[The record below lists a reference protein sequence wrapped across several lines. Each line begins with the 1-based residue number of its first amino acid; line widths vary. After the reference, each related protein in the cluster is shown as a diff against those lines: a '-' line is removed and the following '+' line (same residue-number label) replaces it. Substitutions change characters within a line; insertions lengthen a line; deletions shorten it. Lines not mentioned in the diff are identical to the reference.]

1 MTVGLIVNPTAG
13 RGAGRNNHQVIL
25 DAFAKL
31 GVEVLDLTSRSKDE
45 AEAKARVAIA
55 NEKIHA
61 LVVAGGDGMVHLGV
75 NLVTDARMPL
85 GIIACGTGNDS
96 ARALGLPI
104 NDVQWATQIAAD
116 HLSIPRHVDVGA
128 VENNRG
134 VFYFFGS
141 ISAGFDALVNA
152 RANKW
157 KYPKGPSRYRLAMF
171 RELAAFK
178 KLRYKLIVDGEYH
191 EVDAMLCAVTNVNC
205 YGGGMMV
212 TPEAKP
218 DDGELDLFIVHKI
231 SRPELIKI
239 FPSVYTGGHVTHPA
253 VEIVRVKSVELDS
266 GKTPAFADGEPAG
279 HSPLKI
285 SVVPAGLQI
294 LGPKPPVLA

>member
-1 MTVGLIVNPTAG
+1 MAIGLIVNPTAG
-13 RGAGRNNHQVIL
+13 RGLGRQSHAQIL
-25 DAFAKL
+25 SEFERL
-31 GVEVLDLTSRSKDE
+31 GVEVLDFTSRSKEE
-45 AEAKARVAIA
+45 AEARARMAIA
-55 NEKIHA
+55 HQQIEA

-75 NLVTDARMPL
+75 NLATDAKIPL
-85 GIIACGTGNDS
+85 GIIACGSGNDS

-104 NDVQWATQIAAD
+104 HDVLWATQIAAD
-116 HLSIPRHVDVGA
+116 HLGLTRSVDVGR
-128 VENNRG
+128 VENDKG
-134 VFYFFGS
+134 QFYFFGS

-157 KYPKGPSRYRLAMF
+157 KYPKGPVRYRLAMF

-191 EVDAMLCAVTNVNC
+191 EIDAMLCAITNVQG
-205 YGGGMMV
+205 YGGGMKV
-212 TPEAKP
+212 TPDARP

-231 SRPELIKI
+231 SRRELIKI
-239 FPSVYTGGHVTHPA
+239 FPSVYTGGHVGHPA
-253 VEIVRVKSVELDS
+253 VEIVRVKNVEIDS

-285 SVVPAGLQI
+285 SVVAAGLEI
-294 LGPKPPVLA
+294 LSPKPVA

>member
-1 MTVGLIVNPTAG
+1 LAIGLLVNPTAG
-13 RGAGRNNHQVIL
+13 RGSGRENHPVIT
-25 DAFAKL
+25 AEFAKL
-31 GVEVLDLTSRSKDE
+31 GVEVIDLTSRSIEE
-45 AEAKARVAIA
+45 AEAKARMAIA
-55 NEKIHA
+55 HQQIDA

-75 NLVTDARMPL
+75 NLVADAMIPL
-85 GIIACGTGNDS
+85 GIIACVTGNDS
-96 ARALGLPI
+96 ARALGLEVGDI
-104 NDVQWATQIAAD
+104 VWATQIAAD
-116 HLSIPRHVDVGA
+116 HIGRTRSVDVGL
-128 VENNRG
+128 VENDKGR
-134 VFYFFGS
+134 FYFFGS

-157 KYPKGPSRYRLAMF
+157 KFPKGPSRYKFAMF

-191 EVDAMLCAVTNVNC
+191 EIDAMLCAVTNVES
-205 YGGGMMV
+205 YGGGMRV
-212 TPEAKP
+212 TPEARP

-231 SRPELIKI
+231 SRRELVKI

-253 VEIVRVKSVELDS
+253 VEIVRVKNVEIDS

-285 SVVPAGLQI
+285 SVVAAGLQI
-294 LGPKPPVLA
+294 LGPKPAN

>member
-1 MTVGLIVNPTAG
+1 MAVGLLVNPTAG
-13 RGAGRNNHQVIL
+13 RGLGRECHPLIVNE
-25 DAFAKL
+25 FKRL
-31 GVEVLDLTSRSKDE
+31 GVEVVDLTSRSIEE
-45 AEAKARVAIA
+45 AEAKARMAIA
-55 NEKIHA
+55 HQQIDA

-75 NLVTDARMPL
+75 NLVTDAKLPL
-85 GIIACGTGNDS
+85 GIIACGSGNDS

-104 NDVQWATQIAAD
+104 NDVVWATQIAAD
-116 HLSIPRHVDVGA
+116 HLQLTRSVDVGLA
-128 VENNRG
+128 ENDRG
-134 VFYFFGS
+134 RFYFFGS
-141 ISAGFDALVNA
+141 MSAGFDALVNA

-157 KYPKGPSRYRLAMF
+157 KYPKGPMRYKLAMF

-191 EVDAMLCAVTNVNC
+191 EVDAMLCAVTNVEG
-205 YGGGMMV
+205 YGGGMKV
-212 TPEAKP
+212 TPDAKP

-231 SRPELIKI
+231 SRRELIKI

-253 VEIVRVKSVELDS
+253 VEIVRFKTIELDS

-285 SVVPAGLQI
+285 SVVAGGLQV
-294 LGPKPPVLA
+294 LGPNPAV

>member
-1 MTVGLIVNPTAG
+1 MVLGLIVNPTAG
-13 RGAGRNNHQVIL
+13 RGAARAHHPIIK
-25 DAFAKL
+25 AEFERL
-31 GVEVLDLTSRSKDE
+31 GVEVIDLSARSIEE
-45 AEAKARVAIA
+45 AEAKARMAIA
-55 NEKIHA
+55 HQQIDA

-75 NLVTDARMPL
+75 NLVTDAKLPL

-104 NDVQWATQIAAD
+104 ENVLWATQVAAD
-116 HLSIPRHVDVGA
+116 HIGRTRSVDVGA
-128 VENNRG
+128 AENDRG
-134 VFYFFGS
+134 KFYFFGS

-157 KYPKGPSRYRLAMF
+157 KFPKGPSRYKFAMF

-191 EVDAMLCAVTNVNC
+191 EIDAMLCAVTNVES
-205 YGGGMMV
+205 YGGGMRV
-212 TPEAKP
+212 TPEARP

-231 SRPELIKI
+231 SRRELVKI

-253 VEIVRVKSVELDS
+253 VEIVRVKKVEIDS
-266 GKTPAFADGEPAG
+266 GKTPAFADGEAAG

-285 SVVPAGLQI
+285 SVVAAGLQI
-294 LGPKPPVLA
+294 LGPKPAN

>member
-1 MTVGLIVNPTAG
+1 MVVGLIVNPTAG
-13 RGAGRNNHQVIL
+13 RGAGRSNHQIITE
-25 DAFAKL
+25 AFTRL
-31 GVEVLDLTSRSKDE
+31 GVEILDLTSRSSEE

-55 NEKIHA
+55 NQKIDA

-75 NLVTDARMPL
+75 NLVADAHMPL

-104 NDVQWATQIAAD
+104 NDVQWAAQIAAD
-116 HLSIPRHVDVGA
+116 HLAIPRKVDIGL
-128 VENNRG
+128 VENDRG
-134 VFYFFGS
+134 KFYFFGS

-157 KYPKGPSRYRLAMF
+157 KFPKGPSRYKFAMF
-171 RELAAFK
+171 RELASFK
-178 KLRYKLIVDGEYH
+178 KLRYRLIVDGEYH
-191 EVDAMLCAVTNVNC
+191 ELDAMLCAITNVNC

-212 TPEAKP
+212 TPDAKP

-239 FPSVYTGGHVTHPA
+239 FPSVYTGGHVVHPA
-253 VEIVRVKSVELDS
+253 VEIVRVKNVELDS

-279 HSPLKI
+279 HSPMKI

-294 LGPKPPVLA
+294 LGPAAISLA

>member
-1 MTVGLIVNPTAG
+1 MAVGLIVNPTAG
-13 RGAGRNNHQVIL
+13 RGSGRDNHQVIVRE
-25 DAFAKL
+25 FEKL
-31 GVEVLDLTSRSKDE
+31 GIEVLDLTSRSSAE

-55 NEKIHA
+55 NQKIDA

-75 NLVTDARMPL
+75 NLVTEAQIPL
-85 GIIACGTGNDS
+85 GVIACGTGNDS

-104 NDVQWATQIAAD
+104 DDVQWAAQIAAD
-116 HLSIPRHVDVGA
+116 HLAMPRQVDVGL
-128 VENNRG
+128 VENDKGR
-134 VFYFFGS
+134 FYFFGS

-191 EVDAMLCAVTNVNC
+191 ELDAMLCAITNVNC

-239 FPSVYTGGHVTHPA
+239 FPSVYTGGHVSHPA
-253 VEIVRVKSVELDS
+253 VEIVRVKNVEIDS
-266 GKTPAFADGEPAG
+266 GTTPAFADGEPAG
-279 HSPLKI
+279 HSPMKI
-285 SVVPAGLQI
+285 SVVPAALQI
-294 LGPKPPVLA
+294 LGPTPGALI

>member
-1 MTVGLIVNPTAG
+1 MAIGLLVNPTAA
-13 RGAGRNNHQVIL
+13 RGAARAHHPVIK
-25 DAFAKL
+25 AEFERL
-31 GVEVLDLTSRSKDE
+31 GVEVIDLTSRSIEE
-45 AEAKARVAIA
+45 AEAKARMAIA
-55 NEKIHA
+55 HQQIDA

-75 NLVTDARMPL
+75 NLVADAKIPL

-104 NDVQWATQIAAD
+104 EDVVWATQVAAD
-116 HLSIPRHVDVGA
+116 HLDKTRRVDVGL
-128 VENNRG
+128 VENDQGR
-134 VFYFFGS
+134 FYFFGS

-157 KYPKGPSRYRLAMF
+157 KFLKGPSRYKFAMF

-191 EVDAMLCAVTNVNC
+191 EIDAMLCAVTNVEG
-205 YGGGMMV
+205 YGGGMKV
-212 TPEAKP
+212 TPDARP

-231 SRPELIKI
+231 SRRELVKI
-239 FPSVYTGGHVTHPA
+239 FPSVYTGGHVGHPA
-253 VEIVRVKSVELDS
+253 VEIVRVKNVEIDS
-266 GKTPAFADGEPAG
+266 GKTPAFADGESAG

-285 SVVPAGLQI
+285 SVVPAGIEI
-294 LGPKPPVLA
+294 LGPSPAA

>member
-13 RGAGRNNHQVIL
+13 RGKGRSYHRVIL
-25 DAFAKL
+25 DEFAKL
-31 GVEVLDLTSRSKDE
+31 GVDVVDLTSRSVE
-45 AEAKARVAIA
+45 EAKAKTQVAVA
-55 NEKIHA
+55 NQQIDA

-75 NLVTDARMPL
+75 NLVVDAKLPL

-104 NDVQWATQIAAD
+104 NDVQWATQIVAD
-116 HLSIPRHVDVGA
+116 HIALPRTVDVGA
-128 VENNRG
+128 AESTAG
-134 VFYFFGS
+134 KFYFFGS

-157 KYPKGPSRYRLAMF
+157 KFPKGPSRYRLAMF

-191 EVDAMLCAVTNVNC
+191 EVDAMLCAVTNVDC

-253 VEIVRVKSVELDS
+253 VEIVRVKSVEIDS
-266 GKTPAFADGEPAG
+266 AKTPVFADGESAG
-279 HSPLKI
+279 HTPLKVSI
-285 SVVPAGLQI
+285 VPGGLQI
-294 LGPKPPVLA
+294 LGPQPAALQ

>member
-1 MTVGLIVNPTAG
+1 MAIGLLVNPTAA
-13 RGAGRNNHQVIL
+13 RGAARAHHPVIK
-25 DAFAKL
+25 AEFERL
-31 GVEVLDLTSRSKDE
+31 GVEVIDLTSRSIEE
-45 AEAKARVAIA
+45 AEAKARMAIA
-55 NEKIHA
+55 HQQIDA

-75 NLVTDARMPL
+75 NLVADAKIPL

-104 NDVQWATQIAAD
+104 EDVVWATQVAAD
-116 HLSIPRHVDVGA
+116 HLDKTRRVDVGL
-128 VENNRG
+128 VENDKGR
-134 VFYFFGS
+134 FYFFGS

-157 KYPKGPSRYRLAMF
+157 QFLKGPSRYKFAMF

-191 EVDAMLCAVTNVNC
+191 EIDAMLCAVTNVEG
-205 YGGGMMV
+205 YGGGMKV
-212 TPEAKP
+212 TPDARP

-231 SRPELIKI
+231 SRRELVKI
-239 FPSVYTGGHVTHPA
+239 FPSVYTGGHVGHPA
-253 VEIVRVKSVELDS
+253 VEIVRVKNVEIDS
-266 GKTPAFADGEPAG
+266 GKTPAFADGESAG

-285 SVVPAGLQI
+285 SVVPAGIEI
-294 LGPKPPVLA
+294 LGPSPAA

>member
-1 MTVGLIVNPTAG
+1 MAVGLIVNPTAG
-13 RGAGRNNHQVIL
+13 RGSGRDNHQVIVSE
-25 DAFAKL
+25 FEKL
-31 GVEVLDLTSRSKDE
+31 GIEVLDLTSRSSAE

-55 NEKIHA
+55 NQKIDA

-75 NLVTDARMPL
+75 NLVTEAQIPL
-85 GIIACGTGNDS
+85 GVIACGTGNDS

-104 NDVQWATQIAAD
+104 NDVQWAA
-116 HLSIPRHVDVGA
+116 PRQVDVGL
-128 VENNRG
+128 VENDKGR
-134 VFYFFGS
+134 FYFFGS

-191 EVDAMLCAVTNVNC
+191 ELDAMLCAITNVNC

-239 FPSVYTGGHVTHPA
+239 FPSVYTGGHVSHPA
-253 VEIVRVKSVELDS
+253 VEIVRVKNVEIDS
-266 GKTPAFADGEPAG
+266 GTTPAFADGEPAG
-279 HSPLKI
+279 HSPMKI
-285 SVVPAGLQI
+285 SVVPAALQI
-294 LGPKPPVLA
+294 LGPTPGALI

>member
-1 MTVGLIVNPTAG
+1 MVLGLLVNPTAG
-13 RGAGRNNHQVIL
+13 RGSGRAHHPVIK
-25 DAFAKL
+25 AEFERL
-31 GVEVLDLTSRSKDE
+31 GVEVIDLTSRSIEE
-45 AEAKARVAIA
+45 AEAKARMAIA
-55 NEKIHA
+55 HQQIDA

-75 NLVTDARMPL
+75 NLVADAKIPL

-104 NDVQWATQIAAD
+104 GDIVWATQIAAD
-116 HLSIPRHVDVGA
+116 HIGRTRSVDVGL
-128 VENNRG
+128 VENDRG
-134 VFYFFGS
+134 RFYFFGS

-157 KYPKGPSRYRLAMF
+157 KFPKGPSRYKFAMF

-191 EVDAMLCAVTNVNC
+191 EIDAMLCAVTNVEG
-205 YGGGMMV
+205 YGGGMKV
-212 TPEAKP
+212 TPDARP

-231 SRPELIKI
+231 SRRELIKI
-239 FPSVYTGGHVTHPA
+239 FPSVYTGGHVGHPA
-253 VEIVRVKSVELDS
+253 VEIVRVKNVEIDS
-266 GKTPAFADGEPAG
+266 GKTPAFADGESAG

-285 SVVPAGLQI
+285 SVVPAGIEI
-294 LGPKPPVLA
+294 LGPSPAA

>member
-1 MTVGLIVNPTAG
+1 MVLGLIVNPTAG
-13 RGAGRNNHQVIL
+13 RGAARAHHPVIK
-25 DAFAKL
+25 AEFERL
-31 GVEVLDLTSRSKDE
+31 GVEVIDLTSRSIEE
-45 AEAKARVAIA
+45 AEAKARMAIA
-55 NEKIHA
+55 HQQIDA

-75 NLVTDARMPL
+75 NLVADAKIPL

-96 ARALGLPI
+96 ARALGLPVGDI
-104 NDVQWATQIAAD
+104 VWATQIAAD
-116 HLSIPRHVDVGA
+116 HIGRTRSVDVGL
-128 VENNRG
+128 VENDKGR
-134 VFYFFGS
+134 FYFFGS

-157 KYPKGPSRYRLAMF
+157 KFPKGPSRYKFAMF

-178 KLRYKLIVDGEYH
+178 KLRYKLMVDGEYH
-191 EVDAMLCAVTNVNC
+191 EIEAMLCAVTNVES
-205 YGGGMMV
+205 YGGGMRV
-212 TPEAKP
+212 TPEARP

-231 SRPELIKI
+231 SRRELIKI

-253 VEIVRVKSVELDS
+253 VEIVRVKNVEIDS

-285 SVVPAGLQI
+285 SVVAAGLQI
-294 LGPKPPVLA
+294 LGPKPAN

>member
-1 MTVGLIVNPTAG
+1 MAIGLIVNPTAG
-13 RGAGRNNHQVIL
+13 RGLGRQNHPLIV
-25 DAFAKL
+25 AEFERL
-31 GVEVLDLTSRSKDE
+31 GVEVVDLTSRSIEE
-45 AEAKARVAIA
+45 AEARARMAIA
-55 NEKIHA
+55 HQQIDA

-75 NLVTDARMPL
+75 NLATDAKLPL
-85 GIIACGTGNDS
+85 GIIACGSGNDS

-104 NDVQWATQIAAD
+104 DDVLWSTQIAAD
-116 HLSIPRHVDVGA
+116 HIGRTRSVDVGL
-128 VENNRG
+128 VENDKG
-134 VFYFFGS
+134 QFYFFGS

-157 KYPKGPSRYRLAMF
+157 KYPKGPVRYRLAMF

-191 EVDAMLCAVTNVNC
+191 EIDAMLCAITNVQG
-205 YGGGMMV
+205 YGGGMKV
-212 TPEAKP
+212 TPDARP

-231 SRPELIKI
+231 SRRELIKI
-239 FPSVYTGGHVTHPA
+239 FPSVYTGGHVGHPA
-253 VEIVRVKSVELDS
+253 VEIVRVKNVEIDS

-285 SVVPAGLQI
+285 SVVPAGLEI
-294 LGPKPPVLA
+294 LGPKPVA